1 MNKTPIADSP
11 GSQRIPRYLFDRRD
25 YRLLDL
31 VNEVIG
37 FGRAGPYPRG
47 ELYAQFHP
55 EGIKELAES
64 RGLRIAYATI
74 LLLQSLTVGR
84 VEDRLGALRALRSE
98 VIDTAVGPMPRNT
111 ARVLLQIMKEL
122 IRAHGDRRRQLELA
136 HDFRAAASGKPRI
149 VRRELR
155 KYHLLEMP
163 ETWNQIAFD
172 DHVHDANTKGRKTPT
187 HLIMDAWIKG
197 IRRLRVIYYNHISS
211 KSATEL
217 MQAADIMEITL
228 RIGIE
233 FSARFHGK
241 YAQLIWVPRGFHD
254 DQAFLCFL
262 AEPATAALMAQG
274 REVSKYQENVVL
286 AVLRAFNQRHR
297 HALTAEYG
305 IELAALDEAD
315 FMAYVAPGQASL
327 LHLAKYINA
336 RTAAALPAIAKELR
350 AAYDATEVEAER
362 RRIAQRFERLNRIT
376 SEMLLD
382 RYLRPERNPEIAD
395 ATVPQDTPEVPAL
408 LYLSPRQVVE
418 RLLGLRSGCRITL
431 NLTNLRVKDV
441 LEILYDCEGNI
452 TRLEI
457 FNLKD
462 YAGGIT
468 SHIPGILELQQ
479 AINQGSVVAL
489 KRIIRQCIAR
499 LSAEQPP
506 DHDRILRLT
515 AILHDIISFK
525 AFYDGTRLKARIGSD
540 STGGSPRSHG
550 MGLVVEETLPRRAQ
564 REIRRGTDD
573 RLRLPLAVTVAPQTT
588 YRKPPG
594 TSAPARLAAWLRRLP
609 GCARLGLRR
618 EQSWEFLEYETALVP
633 SGNIVTLGG
642 LQQKADN
649 GFSLASGPE
658 RPRVKTARRPYLN
671 NLFKNILKVLLGFI
685 PAFATFALTKDWW
698 LLAYGGA
705 FIWFGITGLRN
716 ILQSVLGGG
725 GLRRSPLL
733 RWNDLISWERI
744 TDSLL
749 YTGFSV
755 PLLDYFTKTVILDRG
770 FDITTATHP
779 VWLYS
784 LMALTNGIYLCSHN
798 IFRGL
803 PRVAVVGNLF
813 RSVASIPI
821 AVAINAGLTV
831 LLTALGVG
839 PAAAVLQ
846 KWAAVIS
853 KTASDIVAGIIEGT
867 ADRFQNIER
876 RRRALRHKFN
886 QTLDT
891 YAELEMI
898 LPETQVMEYLHAPD
912 KFPPSMPADALD
924 LAKRMYV
931 HALDL
936 LYFWMY
942 QPRARNAMRVLL
954 RELSPD
960 EASIIL
966 QSQAVLQQQRPVS
979 MLFIEGILGA
989 GFSKPLAFY
998 LSQSPAYLAAVQQ
1011 LLAEQN
1017 GRMTERGPGIPVL
1030 AAMPAGAVRAN
1041 RSAKPRGRCAPQ
1053 EALNS
1058 SRVAPEQ

>member
-1 MNKTPIADSP
+1 MENALTTDSTRP
-11 GSQRIPRYLFDRRD
+11 NAPKAQRIPRYLFDRRD

-31 VNEVIG
+31 VNAVIG
-37 FGRAGPYPRG
+37 SGKAGLYPRG

-55 EGIKELAES
+55 EGIKEMAES

-74 LLLQSLTVGR
+74 LLLKSLTTGR
-84 VEDRLGALRALRSE
+84 VENRLDALRALRDE

-122 IRAHGDRRRQLELA
+122 VRAHGDRRRQLELA
-136 HDFRAAASGKPRI
+136 HDFRSAASGKPRI

-163 ETWNQIAFD
+163 EAWNQIAFD

-217 MQAADIMEITL
+217 MQAAAIMEITL

-233 FSARFHGK
+233 FSARFRGK

-262 AEPATAALMAQG
+262 AEPATTALMEEG
-274 REVSKYQENVVL
+274 RKVSQYQERYIL
-286 AVLRAFNQRHR
+286 KILRAFNQGHR
-297 HALTAEYG
+297 ADLHAEYS
-305 IELAALDEAD
+305 IEIAPLDETD

-327 LHLAKYINA
+327 LHLAKYIHA
-336 RTAAALPAIAKELR
+336 RVAADLPRVAESLR
-350 AAYDATEVEAER
+350 RAYGAADEVDRREIVER
-362 RRIAQRFERLNRIT
+362 MDQLNRL
-376 SEMLLD
+376 SPEVLLN
-382 RYLRPERNPEIAD
+382 RYLRPERNPGIAD
-395 ATVPQDTPEVPAL
+395 VSVPQDDPSVPAL

-418 RLLGLRSGCRITL
+418 RLMGLHSGCRITL

-441 LEILYDCEGNI
+441 LEILYECEGNI

-462 YAGGIT
+462 YAAGIT
-468 SHIPGILELQQ
+468 DHVPGILELQQ
-479 AINQGSVVAL
+479 AINQGNVVAQ
-489 KRIIRQCIAR
+489 KRIIRQCITR
-499 LSAEQPP
+499 LAAEDPP
-506 DHDRILRLT
+506 DRDRILRLKS
-515 AILHDIISFK
+515 ILHDIISLE
-525 AFYDGTRLKARIGSD
+525 AFYHGTRLKARIGSD
-540 STGGSPRSHG
+540 STGGAPRSHG
-550 MGLVVEETLPRRAQ
+550 MGLVVVETLPRRSR
-564 REIRRGTDD
+564 REIRRSAAD
-573 RLRLPLAVTVAPQTT
+573 RLHLPLAVTVAPQIT
-588 YRKPPG
+588 YRKPSG
-594 TSAPARLAAWLRRLP
+594 LNGPARLYAWLRHLP
-609 GCARLGLRR
+609 GCSKLGLRR
-618 EQSWEFLEYETALVP
+618 EFHWEFLEYETTLVP
-633 SGNIVTLGG
+633 VGNIVTLGG
-642 LQQKADN
+642 VQHQAHN
-649 GFSLASGPE
+649 GFTLQGDPE
-658 RPRVKTARRPYLN
+658 PEPVKRRRGAYLN
-671 NLFKNILKVLLGFI
+671 NLFINISKVLLGFI

-733 RWNDLISWERI
+733 RWNDLISWERL

-755 PLLDYFTKTVILDRG
+755 PLLDYVTKTVVLDRG
-770 FDITTATHP
+770 FNITTATHP
-779 VWLYS
+779 IWLYT
-784 LMALTNGIYLCSHN
+784 LMALTNAIYLCSHN

-803 PRVAVVGNLF
+803 PKGAVVGNLF
-813 RSVASIPI
+813 RSAASIPI
-821 AVAINAGLTV
+821 AVAFNAGLSV

-839 PAAAVLQ
+839 PAAEILQ

-876 RRRALRHKFN
+876 RRRALRHKFT
-886 QTLDT
+886 QILDS

-898 LPETQVMEYLHAPD
+898 LPEAQAMEYLHTPEN
-912 KFPPSMPADALD
+912 FPPSIPADALD

-936 LYFWMY
+936 LYFWMC
-942 QPRARNAMRVLL
+942 QPRARDAMRDLL
-954 RELSPD
+954 KEMSPD
-960 EASIIL
+960 EGRIIL

-979 MLFIEGILGA
+979 ILFIEGVLGT

-998 LSQSPAYLAAVQQ
+998 LSQAPAYLSAVQQ
-1011 LLAEQN
+1011 LLAEQEE
-1017 GRMTERGPGIPVL
+1017 RLTERDRP
-1030 AAMPAGAVRAN
+1030 MPAFALVPAGPPKTVR
-1041 RSAKPRGRCAPQ
+1041 SGKPRLRCAK
-1053 EALNS
+1053 
-1058 SRVAPEQ
+1058 